1 MRMDSQRGLWS
12 AYVLAKN
19 SFAYVDFT
27 SKEAMDK
34 VISRSEE
41 AFDGRRLLIKNAKSF
56 EGRPAQAKQRYQVQ
70 KTKPLEMNRVENG
83 TPSTEKRP
91 DVEEHSQ
98 LKNEGAP
105 KVKKE
110 KARKEKK
117 TKTAKVAE
125 RKSEQA
131 KAE

>member
-12 AYVLAKN
+12 DYVLANN

-27 SKEAMDK
+27 SKEAMEK

-56 EGRPAQAKQRYQVQ
+56 EGRPAQTKQRYQVQ
-70 KTKPLEMNRVENG
+70 KTKPLEINTVGNG
-83 TPSTEKRP
+83 TPDTEKIP
-91 DVEEHSQ
+91 DVEEPSQ

-105 KVKKE
+105 ETKE
-110 KARKEKK
+110 KARKKEKK
-117 TKTAKVAE
+117 TKTAKVSE
-125 RKSEQA
+125 RKPSQA
-131 KAE
+131 KVE